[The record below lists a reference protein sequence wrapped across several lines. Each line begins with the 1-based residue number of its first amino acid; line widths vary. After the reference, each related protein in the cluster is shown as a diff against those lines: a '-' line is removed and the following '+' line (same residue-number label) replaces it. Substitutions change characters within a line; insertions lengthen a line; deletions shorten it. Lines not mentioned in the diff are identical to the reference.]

1 YNCRYLYLRAS
12 SVKFG
17 AIKDAAFKYRE
28 LPLYRTPQA
37 LLNGFGQ
44 SMPVMFL
51 FFVYDARIAGFY
63 SLAKMVLIVP
73 SNLVGNAFTDVFYPK
88 FTTLKREGKCGKP
101 LLLKTVG
108 LLITFSLLPYG
119 FVILLGP
126 WVFGFVFG
134 EEWMEAGEIAVW
146 LSLWM

>member
-1 YNCRYLYLRAS
+1 TPMTLVAVFSLSPLVYVSYLYGVKKYSRGYNCRYLYLRAS

-73 SNLVGNAFTDVFYPK
+73 SNLVGNA
-88 FTTLKREGKCGKP
+88 
-101 LLLKTVG
+101 
-108 LLITFSLLPYG
+108 
-119 FVILLGP
+119 
-126 WVFGFVFG
+126 
-134 EEWMEAGEIAVW
+134 
-146 LSLWM
+146 